1 MKCIAI
7 MIVLVTLLVAICSTA
22 AFAKIITGNNNNNH
36 LLESPGNDT
45 MNGRGGND
53 FLDAQLW
60 GGATGVNDS
69 DTLKGGR
76 QSDVLVAIDGDNGDF
91 LIGGRG
97 VHDRCLGDSGDSFAA
112 SCEIVSREP

>member
-1 MKCIAI
+1 MRRIVI
-7 MIVLVTLLVAICSTA
+7 MVALVALLVTICATA

-36 LLESPGNDT
+36 LIESPWDDT

-60 GGATGVNDS
+60 GGFTGVNDR

-76 QSDVLVAIDGDNGDF
+76 QSDVLVAIDGDNSDF
-91 LIGGRG
+91 LIGGSG
-97 VHDRCLGDSGDSFAA
+97 VHDRCLGDSGDSFAG

>member
-45 MNGRGGND
+45 MNGRGRND
-53 FLDAQLW
+53 FLDAQNC
-60 GGATGVNDS
+60 GGSNRGKRQRH
-69 DTLKGGR
+69 LEGR
-76 QSDVLVAIDGDNGDF
+76 PP
-91 LIGGRG
+91 IGRARS
-97 VHDRCLGDSGDSFAA
+97 H
-112 SCEIVSREP
+112 

>member
-1 MKCIAI
+1 M
-7 MIVLVTLLVAICSTA
+7 TFSTR
-22 AFAKIITGNNNNNH
+22 KNV
-36 LLESPGNDT
+36 
-45 MNGRGGND
+45 
-53 FLDAQLW
+53 